1 MDLAGSSRD
10 VLELHDEELNVIL
23 RGGESAQVGWE
34 GTMSI
39 FAECPREAQAG
50 GHHVVGA
57 VMLRFHK
64 SCIPMLS
71 GKDWLNTTVLSLLM
85 VFGPATASCKLSVVK
100 QAATMIGPPYRY
112 Q

>member
-1 MDLAGSSRD
+1 MGGSSRD

-34 GTMSI
+34 GTMPI
-39 FAECPREAQAG
+39 FAEYPREAQAG
-50 GHHVVGA
+50 GHDMVGA

-64 SCIPMLS
+64 ICIPMLS
-71 GKDWLNTTVLSLLM
+71 GKDWLNTTVLFLLM

-100 QAATMIGPPYRY
+100 QAATMIGPPYQY